1 MIYHISS
8 LATLTYLALLQR
20 HQRGPQPS
28 HGVPFRAAAGAR
40 VAFRGGRRGWR
51 SSILLRGPISGLL
64 SPATMHATCL
74 PCHRPRMLICAP
86 CFQAREAT
94 FLVNKVHHTF
104 RERGAELQT
113 S

>member
-1 MIYHISS
+1 MALINSAS
-8 LATLTYLALLQR
+8 RTNQRFTLA
-20 HQRGPQPS
+20 
-28 HGVPFRAAAGAR
+28 
-40 VAFRGGRRGWR
+40 
-51 SSILLRGPISGLL
+51 
-64 SPATMHATCL
+64 ATMHATCL

-94 FLVNKVHHTF
+94 FSVNKVHHTF